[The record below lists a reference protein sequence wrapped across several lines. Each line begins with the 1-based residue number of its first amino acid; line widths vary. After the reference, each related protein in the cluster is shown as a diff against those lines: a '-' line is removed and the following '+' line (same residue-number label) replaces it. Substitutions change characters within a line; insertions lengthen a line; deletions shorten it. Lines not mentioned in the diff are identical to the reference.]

1 MSGLRERLLG
11 DRDHLGW
18 WTLPLF
24 LIVGLAGAVLAGSLA
39 AVYFGQQVDQLEET
53 TRDARQRAA
62 EAADE
67 VERAREEALAE
78 IEEQVA
84 GVRETLSR
92 EFPFEDVAGA
102 GVVSVR
108 AFVGAPP
115 PDEPTAGGDDE
126 GTAPRVQDDGSSP
139 GPEESPTTA
148 PPREITERVGS
159 GFAVASDEGTVF
171 FATTHALVADPDAP
185 GGVVQRLEVTTAAG
199 TFPAVVHSWDADRDL
214 AVVRADAGET
224 EIPLWRSSETP
235 LARGERVVAAGIAP
249 SGDGVQVAGQVA
261 LVDVAVLVTDLPPLG
276 FLEGAPIVDARG
288 HVVGVVSL
296 RYAPFG
302 SEAGERQS
310 DVPVRLLCESMLR
323 NCEALEAPAGE
334 ATEEEG

>member
-18 WTLPLF
+18 WTLPMF

-39 AVYFGQQVDQLEET
+39 AVYFGQQVDQLEES
-53 TRDARQRAA
+53 TRDARERAA
-62 EAADE
+62 EAAAE

-92 EFPFEDVAGA
+92 EFPFEDVAAA
-102 GVVSVR
+102 GVVSIR

-115 PDEPTAGGDDE
+115 PEQPAPGGDGE
-126 GTAPRVQDDGSSP
+126 GTSPRLQDDGASP
-139 GPEESPTTA
+139 GPEASPTTA
-148 PPREITERVGS
+148 PAREVTERVGS
-159 GFAVASDEGTVF
+159 GFAVASDDGVVF

-185 GGVVQRLEVTTAAG
+185 GGVVQRLEVTTARG
-199 TFPAVVHSWDADRDL
+199 TFAATVHSWDADRDL
-214 AVVRADAGET
+214 AVVRADAGES
-224 EIPLWRSSETP
+224 EIPLWRSADTP
-235 LARGERVVAAGIAP
+235 LARGERVVAAGLAP
-249 SGDGVQVAGQVA
+249 TGEGIQVAGQVA
-261 LVDVAVLVTDLPPLG
+261 LVDVRVLVTDLSGPDLLQG
-276 FLEGAPIVDARG
+276 GPIVDASG
-288 HVVGVVSL
+288 HVVGVRSL

-302 SEAGERQS
+302 RAAGDRQS

-323 NCEALEAPAGE
+323 NCEALQAPPAEDDADG
-334 ATEEEG
+334 